1 MLGAVIASILY
12 VMIQIKVK
20 FIPTEFGWISV
31 KTPPVNHNNVVVL
44 VWLKNET
51 LFQELIGYYESD
63 EWNLSNIDD
72 TDYEVQGW
80 FPFPY
85 TPHNH

>member
-1 MLGAVIASILY
+1 
-12 VMIQIKVK
+12 MIQIKEK
-20 FIPTEFGWISV
+20 FIPTEFGWISE

-44 VWLKNET
+44 VWLKNEK
-51 LFQELIGYYESD
+51 LFQELIDFYESNK
-63 EWNLSNIDD
+63 WHLSYVNDK
-72 TDYEVQGW
+72 DYEVKGW

>member
-1 MLGAVIASILY
+1 
-12 VMIQIKVK
+12 MIQIREK
-20 FIPTEFGWISV
+20 FIPTEFGWISA

-44 VWLKNET
+44 VWLINET
-51 LFQELIGYYESD
+51 LYQEVIGYYESD
-63 EWNLSNIDD
+63 EWHLSNDD
-72 TDYEVQGW
+72 EDYEVQGW

>member
-1 MLGAVIASILY
+1 
-12 VMIQIKVK
+12 MIQIKEK
-20 FIPTEFGWISV
+20 FIPTEFGWISE

-51 LFQELIGYYESD
+51 LFQEVIGFYESNEWHLSCVDD
-63 EWNLSNIDD
+63 E
-72 TDYEVQGW
+72 DYEVKGW
-80 FPFPY
+80 FPLPY

>member
-1 MLGAVIASILY
+1 
-12 VMIQIKVK
+12 MIQIKAK

-31 KTPPVNHNNVVVL
+31 KTPPINHNNVVVL

-51 LFQELIGYYESD
+51 LFSELIGFYESD
-63 EWNLSNIDD
+63 EWHLSAVDD

>member
-1 MLGAVIASILY
+1 
-12 VMIQIKVK
+12 MIQIKEK

-51 LFQELIGYYESD
+51 LYQELICFFENGNWELTGVDD
-63 EWNLSNIDD
+63 E
-72 TDYEVQGW
+72 DYEIQGW
-80 FPFPY
+80 YPLPY

>member
-1 MLGAVIASILY
+1 
-12 VMIQIKVK
+12 MIQIKEK
-20 FIPTEFGWISV
+20 FIPTEFGWISE
-31 KTPPVNHNNVVVL
+31 KTPPVSHNNVVVL

-51 LFQELIGYYESD
+51 LFQELIGFYEGD
-63 EWNLSNIDD
+63 KWHLSNVDD
-72 TDYEVQGW
+72 EDYEVQGW

>member
-1 MLGAVIASILY
+1 
-12 VMIQIKVK
+12 MIQIKEK
-20 FIPTEFGWISV
+20 FIPTEFGWISA

-51 LFQELIGYYESD
+51 LYQEVIGFYDSN
-63 EWNLSNIDD
+63 EWNLSNVDD
-72 TDYEVQGW
+72 EDYEVQGW

>member
-1 MLGAVIASILY
+1 
-12 VMIQIKVK
+12 MIQIREE
-20 FIPTEFGWISV
+20 FIPTEFGWISA

-44 VWLKNET
+44 VWLINEK
-51 LFQELIGYYESD
+51 LYKEVIGYYLSD
-63 EWNLSNIDD
+63 EWNLSNDYE
-72 TDYEVQGW
+72 DYEVQGW